1 MKMRFSMRILP
12 ALAGLMFLSLSVFG
26 QGSATAGAAAPK
38 SKAKGDQATA
48 LLLIDLQNDYFPSGR
63 MELVGADASVAKA
76 RLLLEHF
83 RKAGMPVIHVRHEE
97 TEAEATFFRAGTPG
111 AEIHEAVKPLP
122 GEVVI
127 TKHFPNAFLQ
137 TPLAERL
144 KALGIKRL
152 VIAGMMTHM
161 CVDASVRAAADQ
173 DFECLLASDGCATR
187 DLKWGTDKIPAAS
200 VQAAFLAALRG
211 AYARVLPAQE
221 ILGLLGI

>member
-1 MKMRFSMRILP
+1 MKTRFSLWISP
-12 ALAGLMFLSLSVFG
+12 ALAGLTFLSLSVFG
-26 QGSATAGAAAPK
+26 QGGAAGGTVPVAK
-38 SKAKGDQATA
+38 VKGDHATA
-48 LLLIDLQNDYFPSGR
+48 LLLIDIQNDYFPGGR
-63 MELVGADASVAKA
+63 MELVGAQAAASSA
-76 RLLLEHF
+76 RVLLEHF
-83 RKAGMPVIHVRHEE
+83 RKAGMPVLHVRHEE
-97 TEAEATFFRAGTPG
+97 TEAGATFFRTGTTG

-122 GEVVI
+122 GETVI

-144 KALGIKRL
+144 KSLGVKRL

-187 DLKWGTDKIPAAS
+187 NLKWGSDTVPAAS

-211 AYARVLPAQE
+211 AYARVLPARE
-221 ILGLLGI
+221 ILNLLGI

>member
-1 MKMRFSMRILP
+1 MKMRFSLWISP
-12 ALAGLMFLSLSVFG
+12 ALAGLIFLSSSVFG
-26 QGSATAGAAAPK
+26 QGGTTSGAAPEAK
-38 SKAKGDQATA
+38 RKGDQATA
-48 LLLIDLQNDYFPSGR
+48 LLLIDLQNDYFPGGR
-63 MELVGADASVAKA
+63 MELVGADAAASKA

-97 TEAEATFFRAGTPG
+97 TDAAATFFRAGTPG
-111 AEIHEAVKPLP
+111 AEIQETVKPLP
-122 GEVVI
+122 GETVI

-144 KALGIKRL
+144 KSLGIKRL

-173 DFECLLASDGCATR
+173 DFECILASDGCATR
-187 DLKWGTDKIPAAS
+187 NLKWGSDTVPAAS

-221 ILGLLGI
+221 ILSQLGI